1 MKLFPRWNYE
11 LELWELYGRQDRKG
25 RGRVAGTYA
34 RRKMGHATLI
44 MTCNRDPKKKASHAG
59 RPFPTVSFYCCC
71 CCCCCDVA
79 CCTLLVARCT
89 LHVAWSAKCRFVF
102 AADLWHR
109 LPEMLTAAARCNRP
123 RQMQPKWKLAAVAV
137 DCAARAHSLID
148 FPLSFSC
155 CANDLGNKLLSSY
168 LRCNC
173 AQFAIHL
180 IDK

>member
-44 MTCNRDPKKKASHAG
+44 MTCNRDPQKKASHAG

-71 CCCCCDVA
+71 CCCCDVA

-89 LHVAWSAKCRFVF
+89 LHGVPSADSFSLLTFGIACRKCWQPQLD
-102 AADLWHR
+102 ATDQG
-109 LPEMLTAAARCNRP
+109 RCNRNRNSSQSQSP
-123 RQMQPKWKLAAVAV
+123 STALPAHTLLLIFHSTSRAA
-137 DCAARAHSLID
+137 
-148 FPLSFSC
+148 PMT
-155 CANDLGNKLLSSY
+155 
-168 LRCNC
+168 
-173 AQFAIHL
+173 
-180 IDK
+180 

>member
-44 MTCNRDPKKKASHAG
+44 MTCNRDPKKKASHAR

-89 LHVAWSAKCRFVF
+89 LHGVPSADSFSLLTFGIACRKCWQPQLD
-102 AADLWHR
+102 ATDQG
-109 LPEMLTAAARCNRP
+109 RCNRNGNSSQSQSP
-123 RQMQPKWKLAAVAV
+123 STALPAHTLLLIFHSASRAA
-137 DCAARAHSLID
+137 
-148 FPLSFSC
+148 PMT
-155 CANDLGNKLLSSY
+155 
-168 LRCNC
+168 
-173 AQFAIHL
+173 
-180 IDK
+180 